1 MEWLE
6 AFELLRNGQKIKL
19 KHWENKYL
27 SFNGETFNCY
37 IHYNGKEW
45 IIPSL
50 PHEELLSGEWELYE
64 GEE

>member
-27 SFNGETFNCY
+27 SFDGETFNCY
-37 IHYNGKEW
+37 VHWKSKEW
-45 IIPSL
+45 VIPSL
-50 PHEELLSGEWELYE
+50 PSEDLLSSEWELYE